1 MDRVEHDK
9 LVQYCRDVEERIRQ
23 IKSNDLSGEENPL
36 PEELSLSFFI
46 CSKNIEDDQKQL
58 SGFGIRTQIRQFF
71 VYRDLADEKRN
82 NRDPVQEYRRVQSQ
96 EGGFCDERMHTATT
110 YDNDKSDF
118 SGELLSYQSCVCSPP
133 NEESFTKKMAYCF
146 AKTQGL
152 VLVEDNAE
160 FLERLQKSSV
170 QKNPDLAI
178 NGEHLVQHGES
189 K

>member
-1 MDRVEHDK
+1 MCGNFMKSPTLDLEGRIDRLYKEYFENLVNPLDRVEHDK

-23 IKSNDLSGEENPL
+23 IKSNDLNGEENPL

-82 NRDPVQEYRRVQSQ
+82 NRDPVQEYRQVQSQ

-110 YDNDKSDF
+110 YDNDK
-118 SGELLSYQSCVCSPP
+118 
-133 NEESFTKKMAYCF
+133 
-146 AKTQGL
+146 
-152 VLVEDNAE
+152 
-160 FLERLQKSSV
+160 R
-170 QKNPDLAI
+170 
-178 NGEHLVQHGES
+178 
-189 K
+189 